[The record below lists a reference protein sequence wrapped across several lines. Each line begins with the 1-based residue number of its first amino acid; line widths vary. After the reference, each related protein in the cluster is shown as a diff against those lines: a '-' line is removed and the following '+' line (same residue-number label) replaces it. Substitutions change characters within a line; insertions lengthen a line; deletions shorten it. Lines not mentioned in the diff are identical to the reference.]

1 MWLRLLSVFVDVVVP
16 VFAIVGIAYAFGPR
30 LKLDVRTLSRA
41 AYSIFVPAFTFD
53 VISRATVPP
62 GHALRMAGFIMAAHL
77 LPGMIAWL
85 VARALGRSREIT
97 AALVMLAVFGNVGNF
112 GLALVQFRL
121 GDEAIAPT
129 TIYFIATLV
138 TSFVVCVGMAA
149 WVRGGRAS
157 AAWQVAKTPALIVV
171 IPALALSASGLAPPL
186 VVQRTVGLLGD
197 AMIPVMLVVL
207 GLQLRETPIA
217 RFSSDVIFASGLRL
231 IVGPALAAALAPAF
245 SLGGVERAAGI
256 RQAGMPAA
264 VLVSIIAVEYKVA
277 PAFVMTAVFF
287 STLASFATL
296 TVLMAL
302 I

>member
-1 MWLRLLSVFVDVVVP
+1 MWLRLLSIFVDVVVP
-16 VFAIVGIAYAFGPR
+16 VFAIVGLAYALGPR
-30 LKLDVRTLSRA
+30 LQLDVRTLSRA
-41 AYSIFVPAFTFD
+41 AYSLFVPAFTFD
-53 VISRATVPP
+53 VISRASVPP
-62 GHALRMAGFIMAAHL
+62 AHAVRMAAFIAVAHL
-77 LPGMIAWL
+77 LPAAIAW
-85 VARALGRSREIT
+85 VFARAIGRSREMT

-121 GDEAIAPT
+121 GDAAVAPA

-149 WVRGGRAS
+149 WVRGGGAS

-171 IPALALSASGLAPPL
+171 IPALALSASGIAPPV

-207 GLQLRETPIA
+207 GLQLRETPIT
-217 RFSSDVIFASGLRL
+217 RLSTDVLFASGLRL
-231 IVGPALAAALAPAF
+231 AVGPALAAVLAPLF
-245 SLGGVERAAGI
+245 SLTGVDRGAGI
-256 RQAGMPAA
+256 LQAGMPAA
-264 VLVSIIAVEYKVA
+264 VLVSIIAVEYRVA

-287 STLASFATL
+287 STVCSLATL
-296 TVLMAL
+296 TVVMAL